1 MKQNSL
7 KKDYEKFKD
16 NLYQTMVS
24 SFAQIPF
31 GTDFKTSSVSVDLK
45 KSTDG

>member
-16 NLYQTMVS
+16 NLHQTMVS